1 MENNTKVLTIK
12 DIESMDEG
20 TTFIFAD
27 EKMEIK
33 GHTVY
38 FIDLG
43 GYFGFSALVFADGQQ
58 IKYAND
64 YELHHRGKS
73 RAELR
78 ELYIKKMNASL
89 FTDEELRTV
98 TGYED
103 KAAKEYYIRNYYGLR
118 RPHVSAFYMGKNP
131 PSTEGLTFSPVFMAY
146 YADVDFVKK
155 GAELLRGLEAAEKR
169 NAESLEYWKGAFL
182 YEMYNHEYG
191 INWQADFDVCSCFGS
206 CAGVKD
212 YENREKL
219 FDACGFSEIQRTA
232 YKCAMQ
238 EYYKSEAANL

>member
-1 MENNTKVLTIK
+1 MKNNTKDLTIK
-12 DIESMDEG
+12 DIESMNEG
-20 TTFIFAD
+20 KTFIFAD

-78 ELYIKKMNASL
+78 ERYIKKMNASL

-103 KAAKEYYIRNYYGLR
+103 KAAK
-118 RPHVSAFYMGKNP
+118 
-131 PSTEGLTFSPVFMAY
+131 
-146 YADVDFVKK
+146 
-155 GAELLRGLEAAEKR
+155 
-169 NAESLEYWKGAFL
+169 
-182 YEMYNHEYG
+182 
-191 INWQADFDVCSCFGS
+191 
-206 CAGVKD
+206 
-212 YENREKL
+212 
-219 FDACGFSEIQRTA
+219 
-232 YKCAMQ
+232 
-238 EYYKSEAANL
+238 